1 MSQLEE
7 IRERLDLCDKK
18 IVSVLEERMDI
29 IKEIMV
35 YKKQNGLPILQ
46 PEQEK
51 RQRKMLLTHVDE
63 NTYKDEILDIFTY
76 IVENSRR
83 IQAKTLFTHNILL
96 IGFMGAGKSTV
107 STYLSKILASPQV
120 EMDEEIVKKE
130 GMSINKIFE
139 EYGETYF
146 RNCETNLLIELQ
158 KKNNQ
163 IISCGGGVALRDENV
178 AEMKKNGKVVLLTAS
193 PEVILERVKDN
204 DDRPLLRGNKN
215 TEFISNMMEQRR
227 PKYEAA
233 ADVVVNTDY
242 KTVEEIAEEIVVKL
256 TRGDNSKTYIL
267 FSRSMIR
274 WRKKQCMDLP
284 STHQQGLFLVK
295 RHRNRQESLLRDLKH
310 PKYLLSMVEEVL

>member
-1 MSQLEE
+1 
-7 IRERLDLCDKK
+7 
-18 IVSVLEERMDI
+18 
-29 IKEIMV
+29 
-35 YKKQNGLPILQ
+35 
-46 PEQEK
+46 
-51 RQRKMLLTHVDE
+51 
-63 NTYKDEILDIFTY
+63 
-76 IVENSRR
+76 
-83 IQAKTLFTHNILL
+83 
-96 IGFMGAGKSTV
+96 
-107 STYLSKILASPQV
+107 
-120 EMDEEIVKKE
+120 MDEEIVKKE

-163 IISCGGGVALRDENV
+163 IISCGGGVALRDEND

-256 TRGDNSKTYIL
+256 TRDA
-267 FSRSMIR
+267 
-274 WRKKQCMDLP
+274 D
-284 STHQQGLFLVK
+284 
-295 RHRNRQESLLRDLKH
+295 
-310 PKYLLSMVEEVL
+310 

>member
-1 MSQLEE
+1 MFDKDYTFKGKHANIVTQLTAELDSETKFKFFDRNIDVLIIAPIVGYLYGRMSKKDDTGQ
-7 IRERLDLCDKK
+7 ITSDNIKKINFDQMNRESRTLNYNYELIMLLHNKSKDDIDTRLDRAFRYENG
-18 IVSVLEERMDI
+18 SEE
-29 IKEIMV
+29 KEEC
-35 YKKQNGLPILQ
+35 Y
-46 PEQEK
+46 
-51 RQRKMLLTHVDE
+51 
-63 NTYKDEILDIFTY
+63 
-76 IVENSRR
+76 
-83 IQAKTLFTHNILL
+83 
-96 IGFMGAGKSTV
+96 
-107 STYLSKILASPQV
+107 
-120 EMDEEIVKKE
+120 
-130 GMSINKIFE
+130 KIFE

-256 TRGDNSKTYIL
+256 TRDA
-267 FSRSMIR
+267 
-274 WRKKQCMDLP
+274 D
-284 STHQQGLFLVK
+284 
-295 RHRNRQESLLRDLKH
+295 
-310 PKYLLSMVEEVL
+310 

>member
-18 IVSVLEERMDI
+18 IVSVLEERMNI

-35 YKKQNGLPILQ
+35 YKKENGLPILQ

-107 STYLSKILASPQV
+107 STYLS
-120 EMDEEIVKKE
+120 
-130 GMSINKIFE
+130 KIFE

-256 TRGDNSKTYIL
+256 TRDA
-267 FSRSMIR
+267 
-274 WRKKQCMDLP
+274 D
-284 STHQQGLFLVK
+284 
-295 RHRNRQESLLRDLKH
+295 
-310 PKYLLSMVEEVL
+310 

>member
-1 MSQLEE
+1 MINKLV
-7 IRERLDLCDKK
+7 KK
-18 IVSVLEERMDI
+18 I
-29 IKEIMV
+29 KETNAPVVVGLDPMMSYLPEHIT
-35 YKKQNGLPILQ
+35 KK
-46 PEQEK
+46 
-51 RQRKMLLTHVDE
+51 T
-63 NTYKDEILDIFTY
+63 
-76 IVENSRR
+76 
-83 IQAKTLFTHNILL
+83 
-96 IGFMGAGKSTV
+96 
-107 STYLSKILASPQV
+107 
-120 EMDEEIVKKE
+120 
-130 GMSINKIFE
+130 FE

-193 PEVILERVKDN
+193 PEVILERVKDS

-256 TRGDNSKTYIL
+256 TRGDN
-267 FSRSMIR
+267 
-274 WRKKQCMDLP
+274 
-284 STHQQGLFLVK
+284 
-295 RHRNRQESLLRDLKH
+295 
-310 PKYLLSMVEEVL
+310 

>member
-35 YKKQNGLPILQ
+35 YKKENGLPILQ

-63 NTYKDEILDIFTY
+63 NTYKDEILDIFNY

-130 GMSINKIFE
+130 QEAQDLKRQYFGPEGELYKKRESLVQPIQDEIYNAVKEISEDKGYQLILDRASVMNNIIFASPKID
-139 EYGETYF
+139 
-146 RNCETNLLIELQ
+146 
-158 KKNNQ
+158 
-163 IISCGGGVALRDENV
+163 ISNE
-178 AEMKKNGKVVLLTAS
+178 VLL
-193 PEVILERVKDN
+193 
-204 DDRPLLRGNKN
+204 
-215 TEFISNMMEQRR
+215 
-227 PKYEAA
+227 
-233 ADVVVNTDY
+233 
-242 KTVEEIAEEIVVKL
+242 KL
-256 TRGDNSKTYIL
+256 GYSK
-267 FSRSMIR
+267 
-274 WRKKQCMDLP
+274 
-284 STHQQGLFLVK
+284 
-295 RHRNRQESLLRDLKH
+295 
-310 PKYLLSMVEEVL
+310 

>member
-35 YKKQNGLPILQ
+35 YKKENGLPILQ

-227 PKYEAA
+227 GSKSRGIGRIEKICPDRFLCGRDRRRDRCE
-233 ADVVVNTDY
+233 VN
-242 KTVEEIAEEIVVKL
+242 KRCRLISNIQVL
-256 TRGDNSKTYIL
+256 PL
-267 FSRSMIR
+267 FMGR
-274 WRKKQCMDLP
+274 WRMSECMDLP
-284 STHQQGLFLVK
+284 SIHQQESFLEK
-295 RHRNRQESLLRDLKH
+295 RHRSRQENLRKA
-310 PKYLLSMVEEVL
+310 